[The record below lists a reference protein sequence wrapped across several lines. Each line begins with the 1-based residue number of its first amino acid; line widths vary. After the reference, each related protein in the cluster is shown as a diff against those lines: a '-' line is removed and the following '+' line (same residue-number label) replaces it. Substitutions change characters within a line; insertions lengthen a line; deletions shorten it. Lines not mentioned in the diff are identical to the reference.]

1 VTPFLLLLAAMKDAK
16 KAKKVKRTGGYEDVE
31 KAVVFW
37 FHRQRRAGITVSGP
51 MLVEAGSEFFKRLH
65 PDQAPKEFSEGWA
78 KRVASRH
85 HLRDTKACGESRSA
99 DTLAAVTYRNEF
111 KIKYVDGEEYD
122 LRLIFNVD
130 ETGLFFRMLPERTL
144 ASKIEERKVKG

>member
-1 VTPFLLLLAAMKDAK
+1 MKDAK

>member
-1 VTPFLLLLAAMKDAK
+1 M
-16 KAKKVKRTGGYEDVE
+16 
-31 KAVVFW
+31 
-37 FHRQRRAGITVSGP
+37 
-51 MLVEAGSEFFKRLH
+51 
-65 PDQAPKEFSEGWA
+65 
-78 KRVASRH
+78 
-85 HLRDTKACGESRSA
+85 
-99 DTLAAVTYRNEF
+99 AAVTYRNEF

>member
-1 VTPFLLLLAAMKDAK
+1 
-16 KAKKVKRTGGYEDVE
+16 
-31 KAVVFW
+31 
-37 FHRQRRAGITVSGP
+37 